1 VTGACI
7 VTGAA
12 SGIGRAT
19 ALHLLGTGARVVAV
33 DRDEAGLAEAAGRGA
48 EPLVADVTAPEG
60 RRAIAAVAGAGG
72 LVNAAGVIR
81 LSPIADVTEDD
92 WDAIQAVNV
101 RAVFFLLQAMQDVL
115 PAGSAVV
122 NVASIAG
129 KTGSTVEAAA
139 YGASKA
145 AVLSVTRTFAHA
157 WARRRVRVNAV
168 CPGVVETPM
177 NQVVLDGIARAR
189 GVSVEVVEEA
199 RRDAIPLGR
208 TASAAEVARV
218 IAFLLSADAGYMT
231 GQAVNVSG
239 GLVTY

>member
-1 VTGACI
+1 VTGACV

-33 DRDEAGLAEAAGRGA
+33 DRDEAGLAEVAALGA
-48 EPLVADVTAPEG
+48 ETLVADVTAPEG
-60 RRAIAAVAGAGG
+60 RRAIAAVAAPVG

-81 LSPIADVTEDD
+81 LAPIADVTEAD
-92 WDAIQAVNV
+92 WDAIHAVNV
-101 RAVFFLLQAMQDVL
+101 RAVFFLLQAMADAL
-115 PAGSAVV
+115 PAGAAVV
-122 NVASIAG
+122 NVASTAG

-145 AVLSVTRTFAHA
+145 AVLSVTRSFAHA
-157 WARRRVRVNAV
+157 WARRGVRVNAV

-177 NQVVLDGIARAR
+177 NQVVLDGIAAAR
-189 GVSVEVVEEA
+189 GVSVEAIEAA
-199 RRDAIPLGR
+199 RREAIPLGR
-208 TASAAEVARV
+208 TASADEVARV

>member
-1 VTGACI
+1 MTGACI

-19 ALHLLGTGARVVAV
+19 ALHLLAAGARVVAV
-33 DRDEAGLAEAAGRGA
+33 DRDEAGLAEVAARGA

-60 RRAIAAVAGAGG
+60 RRAIASVAAPAG

-81 LSPIADVTEDD
+81 LAPIADVTEAD
-92 WDAIQAVNV
+92 WDAIHAVNV
-101 RAVFFLLQAMQDVL
+101 RAVFFLLQALGDAL
-115 PAGSAVV
+115 PAGAAVV

-145 AVLSVTRTFAHA
+145 ALLSVTRTFAHA
-157 WARRRVRVNAV
+157 WARRGVRVNAV

-177 NQVVLDGIARAR
+177 NEAVLAGIARAR
-189 GVSVEVVEEA
+189 GVSVESVEAA
-199 RRDAIPLGR
+199 RREAIPLGR